1 LGHTRATFL
10 KQLHLRKKIEENPIL
25 QKEAYREV
33 MQSMMH
39 ERRSQERSIR
49 ENSVQTS
56 KMQQYV
62 GRVRNRRGDYDP
74 LDASSVLMN
83 DTESSTKTQN
93 NWMQASQRLH
103 MIEAIA
109 RFKEDKMRRE
119 FLRLQD
125 ELKAQEE
132 RERFEKEKDSKRQRR
147 MMRAKKELEDF
158 HQQKE
163 QEKVAEK
170 EREKEVMKKIR

>member
-1 LGHTRATFL
+1 MEEHGKPSPFSILRTSLQGSAADSLDQELRRSKDQGHTRATFL
-10 KQLHLRKKIEENPIL
+10 RQLHLRKKIEENPIL

-83 DTESSTKTQN
+83 DT
-93 NWMQASQRLH
+93 
-103 MIEAIA
+103 
-109 RFKEDKMRRE
+109 
-119 FLRLQD
+119 
-125 ELKAQEE
+125 
-132 RERFEKEKDSKRQRR
+132 
-147 MMRAKKELEDF
+147 
-158 HQQKE
+158 
-163 QEKVAEK
+163 
-170 EREKEVMKKIR
+170 

>member
-1 LGHTRATFL
+1 
-10 KQLHLRKKIEENPIL
+10 
-25 QKEAYREV
+25 
-33 MQSMMH
+33 
-39 ERRSQERSIR
+39 
-49 ENSVQTS
+49 
-56 KMQQYV
+56 
-62 GRVRNRRGDYDP
+62 
-74 LDASSVLMN
+74 
-83 DTESSTKTQN
+83 
-93 NWMQASQRLH
+93 MQASQRLH

-132 RERFEKEKDSKRQRR
+132 RELFEKEKDSKRQRR

-163 QEKVAEK
+163 QEKVAER
-170 EREKEVMKKIR
+170 EREKEVMKKIRQQQAECVK